1 MKPTILYVG
10 ALLLFAG
17 RLGAQNPEVERTQAD
32 LGRTQRQLQQNRSE
46 VDRLLDLRLRHD
58 LGLPAD
64 EADRTFRPPAPVGTE
79 AMQRMSEDLRDED
92 AATANLLEQYNKL
105 RTQVEQLKAEAEA
118 RMQKAGEER
127 PFVTVPTAGSVAAGP
142 VRAPGDTTTVAAPP
156 AAEPEA
162 VGTAPSVVP
171 TPVPAS
177 APLGPLRAQITGST
191 DHQLVAQALFKAGQQ
206 HMDDAQRATELGQP
220 VVARQFADRGKESL
234 KRALDELAPLLQG
247 KEPPYAALFYQG
259 RCLELLFRYGERY
272 ENLNLRT
279 SARDYQVR
287 EQQVVDPFLKITVR
301 DVRKTGERG
310 DVDVLGPWGLA
321 AQTAQLHFRWMNQH
335 ADYDAIPTIRALTW
349 PGEKSQ

>member
-1 MKPTILYVG
+1 MN
-10 ALLLFAG
+10 ARSFLLVVLPLFAG
-17 RLGAQNPEVERTQAD
+17 ALSAQNADVERTQAD
-32 LGRTQRQLQQNRSE
+32 LSRTQRQLQQNRGE
-46 VDRLLDLRLRHD
+46 VDRLLELRLRHD

-64 EADRTFRPPAPVGTE
+64 EADRTFRSPTPVGTE
-79 AMQRMSEDLRDED
+79 AMERMSSELRDED
-92 AATANLLEQYNKL
+92 AATSNLLEQYNKL

-118 RMQKAGEER
+118 RLQKANEDR
-127 PFVTVPTAGSVAAGP
+127 AFVTVPTTGSVATGA
-142 VRAPGDTTTVAAPP
+142 APLPNPGSAATANTPPARPDAEGAPP
-156 AAEPEA
+156 ALPVALPA
-162 VGTAPSVVP
+162 A
-171 TPVPAS
+171 TPI
-177 APLGPLRAQITGST
+177 GPLRAQITGSS

-206 HMDDAQRATELGQP
+206 HMDDAQRAAELGQP
-220 VVARQFADRGKESL
+220 AVAKQFADRGKESL

-259 RCLELLFRYGERY
+259 RCLELLFRYSERY
-272 ENLNLRT
+272 ENLNLRA

-335 ADYDAIPTIRALTW
+335 ADYDAIPTIQALTW
-349 PGEKSQ
+349 PGEKPQ